1 MTITEINFR
10 MADKNEAML
19 IAFASCVIDDKLY
32 LNNIAIRKK
41 HDGSIYLNFPKY
53 KSPKGNEY
61 PYFKPITSD
70 MYEKMKKEFLN
81 VLKTEEAS

>member
-10 MADKNEAML
+10 MAGKNDPKL
-19 IAFASCVIDDKLY
+19 IAFASCVIDGKLY

-41 HDGSIYLNFPKY
+41 HDGSIYLNFPRY
-53 KSPKGNEY
+53 TTRSGNEY
-61 PYFKPITSD
+61 PYFKPITTE

-81 VLKTEEAS
+81 ALKIEDK